1 MLRKITLALACMFAF
16 GYAES
21 VGDINL
27 VKKVKNRQKFNSVGG
42 QLCAMSRAKNARDSK

>member
-27 VKKVKNRQKFNSVGG
+27 VKKVKIDRNLTPLAASCVQCHAQKTPGY
-42 QLCAMSRAKNARDSK
+42 SK

>member
-27 VKKVKNRQKFNSVGG
+27 VKKVKIDRNLTPLAASCV
-42 QLCAMSRAKNARDSK
+42 MSRAKNARDSK